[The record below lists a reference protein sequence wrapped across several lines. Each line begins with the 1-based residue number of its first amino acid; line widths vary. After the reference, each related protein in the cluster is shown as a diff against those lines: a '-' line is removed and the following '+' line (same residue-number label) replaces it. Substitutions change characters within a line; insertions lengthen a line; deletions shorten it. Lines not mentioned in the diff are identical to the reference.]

1 MNKYENGRL
10 IIYSDI
16 EIRKLREE
24 NNDIDLLI
32 PLDLRTLNL
41 HINNMPKYIEDRF
54 QFNEVRNIII
64 RFTTNK
70 DDNICT
76 IHLLNSIDIHSGIVN
91 FTMNYDRHC
100 IRIINSDFSVEIFLE
115 ELKGLDLW
123 N

>member
-10 IIYSDI
+10 IIYSDF

-32 PLDLRTLNL
+32 PLELRTLNL
-41 HINNMPKYIEDRF
+41 HIDNMPKYMEDRF
-54 QFNEVRNIII
+54 QFNGVRNIII

-76 IHLLNSIDIHSGIVN
+76 IHLLNSVDIHSAIVN
-91 FTMNYDRHC
+91 FTFNYETHC
-100 IRIINSDFSVEIFLE
+100 FRIINSDFSVEVF
-115 ELKGLDLW
+115 LDLKV
-123 N
+123 